1 MDGNN
6 INHGEGRIPR
16 RSMSGTGV
24 NAPHVVDED
33 KQIAPNNYGSNYY
46 GSRLSR

>member
-6 INHGEGRIPR
+6 INHGEGR
-16 RSMSGTGV
+16 SMSGTGV
-24 NAPHVVDED
+24 NAPHGVDED